1 MSNSKWLYIIIS
13 IIMCIHLTLLFLPVS
28 AVYESI
34 LIIQGCKSY
43 QVLFS
48 ARGIHRFH
56 WQGKDI
62 LLFWFEV
69 LLFELESNYKVINL
83 SCADAMHLF
92 SRKGKKNSEIV
103 LSGMWAYGAVC
114 QITVLVI
121 YIMICTGMRNQDGKQ
136 FLLKLLRMII
146 HRIEINLDLCL
157 LKHWWIGE

>member
-1 MSNSKWLYIIIS
+1 MHS
-13 IIMCIHLTLLFLPVS
+13 
-28 AVYESI
+28 
-34 LIIQGCKSY
+34 
-43 QVLFS
+43 QVLLTRQGHF
-48 ARGIHRFH
+48 AFFH
-56 WQGKDI
+56 LK
-62 LLFWFEV
+62 FYFV
-69 LLFELESNYKVINL
+69 ELASNYKEKKML
-83 SCADAMHLF
+83 LCADAMHLF

-157 LKHWWIGE
+157 LKH